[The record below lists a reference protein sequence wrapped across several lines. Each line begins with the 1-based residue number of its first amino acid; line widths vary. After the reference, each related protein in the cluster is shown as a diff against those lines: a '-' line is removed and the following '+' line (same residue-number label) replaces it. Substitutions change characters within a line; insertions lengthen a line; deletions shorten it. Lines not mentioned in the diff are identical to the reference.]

1 MMRAKRNSAFT
12 GTVLWAASAALL
24 GACTT
29 DAQYMQK
36 LEPQAVQ
43 TAVNRG
49 KFEMNCQQV
58 TGEII
63 SKDMLQP
70 AFQGFY
76 ARGGPERA
84 EYTVGVAGCGQRA
97 TYIVICPLNQDG
109 CWSAGARNVI
119 R

>member
-1 MMRAKRNSAFT
+1 MRTTGIVAF
-12 GTVLWAASAALL
+12 GAALAASMVA
-24 GACTT
+24 GCTT
-29 DAQYMQK
+29 DAQYMQQ
-36 LEPQAVQ
+36 LEPKAVQ

-58 TGEII
+58 TGEVI

-70 AFQGFY
+70 AIQGFY

-84 EYTVGVAGCGQRA
+84 EYTIGVAGCGERA
-97 TYIVICPLNQDG
+97 TYMVICPLDQTG